1 MSKLLGGSSIMR
13 APNNRTR
20 RIVSLGAA
28 PAAALLA
35 GLFIWQGSNA
45 AFTASTRNAGSSW
58 SAGTVTLTDDDLG
71 AAAFQVVNVTP
82 GATGTKCIVVTSTS
96 NVPGVV
102 KTYAQNLDLK
112 QAKSLEKHITFKIE
126 EGSGG
131 SFNDCTGFTPS
142 GVNPG
147 PVSLET
153 LAAGMHD
160 YSSGGHPWTT
170 TGTQGEQKSYRG
182 TWAFDTTGMTQAE
195 IDAVQ
200 GGSVSVDLVWEL
212 QNS

>member
-1 MSKLLGGSSIMR
+1 MSKTTRGILIMR
-13 APNNRTR
+13 APSKRTR

-82 GATGTKCIVVTSTS
+82 GATGVKCIVVTSNS

-102 KTYAQNLDLK
+102 KTYAQNLDK
-112 QAKSLEKHITFKIE
+112 TQARTLEKHIMFRLE
-126 EGSGG
+126 EGTGG

-147 PVSLET
+147 PVSLEV
-153 LAAGMHD
+153 LAANLRD
-160 YSSGGHPWTT
+160 YASGAHPWTT
-170 TGTQGEQKSYRG
+170 TGTPGEQKSYRG
-182 TWAFDTTGMTQAE
+182 SWAFDTTGMTQGE

-200 GGSVSVDLVWEL
+200 GGSVSIDLVWEL